1 MCVSER
7 GDSVQIR
14 KYATELVALSPDV
27 ILVSGGSATQLLLQE
42 TRTVPIIFAIVAD
55 PIGSGYVESLS
66 RPGGNA
72 SGFMQFDNSL
82 SGKWLEL
89 LKQIAPNVTRVAVLW
104 DPTVAAAIGQFAVI
118 QSVAPSLGVDVR
130 PINVSNTSETERYK
144 IGWETTAGSLCL
156 TASILINSR

>member
-1 MCVSER
+1 MRTRGHCLRRSGKGYSNWAGSTAAMCRSMCVSER

-55 PIGSGYVESLS
+55 PVGSGYVESLS

-72 SGFMQFDNSL
+72 SGFMQFD
-82 SGKWLEL
+82 
-89 LKQIAPNVTRVAVLW
+89 I
-104 DPTVAAAIGQFAVI
+104 
-118 QSVAPSLGVDVR
+118 
-130 PINVSNTSETERYK
+130 
-144 IGWETTAGSLCL
+144 TA
-156 TASILINSR
+156 